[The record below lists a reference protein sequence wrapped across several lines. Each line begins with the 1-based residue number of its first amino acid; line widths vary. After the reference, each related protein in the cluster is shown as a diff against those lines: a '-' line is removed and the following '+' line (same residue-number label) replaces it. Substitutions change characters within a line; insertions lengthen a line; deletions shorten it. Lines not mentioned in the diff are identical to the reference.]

1 MAYRRRGRSMFRRRR
16 GRIRTKRRYRRY
28 SFGGI
33 RL

>member
-1 MAYRRRGRSMFRRRR
+1 MTYRKRTFRGRRRGR
-16 GRIRTKRRYRRY
+16 RIRTKRRYRRY